1 MPLNLITIIIQTNEI
16 KLNGYT
22 LPERVKTRM
31 VLKLRGTQQK
41 ELGFALCSRPDNIIV
56 EGQDIEGTSDRIIID
71 PSMCKNGK
79 NFWDCIILT
88 LVTTLVQVLLIW
100 VVVGKVRSYV

>member
-1 MPLNLITIIIQTNEI
+1 MQTNEI

-31 VLKLRGTQQK
+31 VLKLHGTQQK

-79 NFWDCIILT
+79 KFLGLYHTHPSDDSRASYTNNY
-88 LVTTLVQVLLIW
+88 
-100 VVVGKVRSYV
+100 GKSR